1 MMPLMTDMPDQNA
14 APATTP
20 DGGVPERPV
29 LEGLE
34 AKWSARWREDGTYS
48 FVRPDSREKVFSIDT
63 PPPTVSGS
71 LHVGHVFSYTHTD
84 LIARYQRMNGKH
96 VFYPMG
102 WDDNGLP
109 TERRVQNFYGVRC
122 DTALGYVED
131 FTPPAKPDPKR
142 QQSISRRNFIELCH
156 ELTGVDEQA
165 FEDLWRTLGL
175 SVDWDQLYTTISD
188 ESQAVAQKAFLRNFA
203 RGEAY
208 LSEAPTLWDITF
220 QTAVA
225 QAELEARD
233 YPGAYHRVAFT
244 KPDGAPVYIE
254 TTRPELLPAVCALIA
269 HPDDQRYADL
279 FGTTVTSPVF
289 GVEIPV
295 LAHSAAEPDKGA
307 GIAMCCTFGDLTDVL
322 WWRELRL
329 PTRTVIGRDGRLHAE
344 APEWLRNSEPYA
356 DLAGKTAFSAREAMV
371 KLLRASGDLDGEPK
385 PTQRKA
391 NFYEKGEKPLEIVST
406 RQWYISNGGRDE
418 KLKAELLARGEELAW
433 VPDHMKHRYSNWV
446 NGLNGDWL
454 ISRQRFFGVPFP
466 VWYTLDAAGEP
477 DYDHPITAAED
488 VLPVDPATDV
498 PPGFTADQR
507 GLAGGFIGDPD
518 VMDTWATSSLTP
530 QIACGWE
537 RDEELW
543 QLTFPMDIAPQAH
556 DIIRTW
562 VFSRVVRAN
571 FEHHELPWKRATISG
586 FVVDPDRKKMSK
598 SKGNVVVP
606 TDILN
611 RFGSDA
617 VRWRAAMARP
627 GMDSPFDE
635 TQMKVG
641 RRLAMKILN
650 ASKFILGTPAASD
663 AAITEP
669 VDAAMLAGL
678 AEVVGQATTAFD
690 AFDYSTAL
698 EATEKFFWQFCDD
711 YLELVKERA
720 YGADGQAGAD
730 SARSA
735 LRIALEVQLRLFA
748 PFLPFVTE
756 EVWSWWREG
765 SVHLSSWPTTTE
777 LPGGDAA
784 LLADVATALM
794 AIRGAKS
801 QAKVS
806 MKAAVAA
813 AEFAGSADVLA
824 RLRTAEADLRA
835 AGRISGTVTWTT
847 ADAPLQVDVQ
857 LVAE

>member
-1 MMPLMTDMPDQNA
+1 MPLMTDTPDQIATPA
-14 APATTP
+14 ATQ
-20 DGGVPERPV
+20 DGGVPERPA

-34 AKWSARWREDGTYS
+34 AKWSTRWREAGTYS
-48 FVRPDSREKVFSIDT
+48 FVRPESREQVFSIDT

-84 LIARYQRMNGKH
+84 LIARYQRMQGKH

-109 TERRVQNFYGVRC
+109 TERRVQNYYGVRC
-122 DTALGYVED
+122 DTSLPYAED
-131 FTPPAKPDPKR
+131 FVPPAKPDPKR
-142 QQSISRRNFIELCH
+142 QQPISRRNFIELCQ

-175 SVDWDQLYTTISD
+175 SVDWQQLYTTISN
-188 ESQAVAQKAFLRNFA
+188 ESQAVAQKAFLRNHA

-244 KPDGAPVYIE
+244 KPDGEPVYIE

-279 FGTTVTSPVF
+279 FGTTVTSPIF

-307 GIAMCCTFGDLTDVL
+307 GIAMCCTFGDLTDVI

-344 APEWLRNSEPYA
+344 APEWLTNAGPYTE
-356 DLAGKTAFSAREAMV
+356 LAGKTAFSAREAIV
-371 KLLRASGDLDGEPK
+371 NLLRASGELDGEPK
-385 PTQRKA
+385 ATQRKA

-406 RQWYISNGGRDE
+406 RQWYISNGGRDDQ
-418 KLKAELLARGEELAW
+418 LKAELLARGEELAW

-466 VWYTLDAAGEP
+466 VWYALDADGEP
-477 DYDHPITAAED
+477 DYDHPITAAEGT
-488 VLPVDPATDV
+488 LPVDPATDV

-507 GLAGGFIGDPD
+507 GVAGGFVGDPD

-537 RDEELW
+537 RDEQLW
-543 QLTFPMDIAPQAH
+543 KLTFPMDIAPQAH

-571 FEHHELPWKRATISG
+571 FEHHTLPWKRATISG

-650 ASKFILGTPAASD
+650 ASKFILGTPQATDSTV
-663 AAITEP
+663 TEP

-678 AEVVGQATTAFD
+678 AEVVSQATTAFD

-735 LRIALEVQLRLFA
+735 LRMALEVQLRLFA

-756 EVWSWWREG
+756 EVWSWWQEG
-765 SVHLSSWPTTTE
+765 SVHLSHWPAVSE
-777 LPGGDAA
+777 LPAGDSA
-784 LLADVATALM
+784 LLTEVATALA

-801 QAKVS
+801 SAKVS
-806 MKAAVAA
+806 MKAGVEI
-813 AEFAGSADVLA
+813 AEFTGPEESLA
-824 RLRTAEADLRA
+824 RLRAAATDLRA
-835 AGRISGTVTWTT
+835 AGRITGTLNWVTSTQ
-847 ADAPLQVDVQ
+847 PLQVSVQ
-857 LVAE
+857 LAQE